1 MSKLIN
7 NDNLNKLAKTLDA
20 RNKAQ
25 IESEKL
31 RAEAKEQELYNKIQQ
46 LQDELERIREGV
58 NNFEFPDINTYELEI
73 LTREDLNNVGGGS
86 ENYQCQYNEETEEIT
101 ISGLSISYDEE
112 SENLQIGG
120 SN

>member
-7 NDNLNKLAKTLDA
+7 NDNLNKLAKALDT
-20 RNKAQ
+20 RHKTQ
-25 IESEKL
+25 LEEEKL
-31 RAEAKEQELYNKIQQ
+31 RAEAREN
-46 LQDELERIREGV
+46 ELEAK
-58 NNFEFPDINTYELEI
+58 INKL
-73 LTREDLNNVGGGS
+73 REDLNNSGGGS
-86 ENYQCQYNEETEEIT
+86 ENYQFHYNEETEEIT